1 MSCQFDSEQN
11 YDEVLGKGL
20 RLSGESREFF
30 IDGRVRDLADRMP
43 AGFRPRRILDFGCG
57 TGETCGA
64 LARFFPDAD
73 IVGVDVAEK
82 PLELARKAARSDRI
96 RFSRWGGGEALGV
109 FDLCY
114 VNGVFHH
121 IEPGQRNDILRAIR
135 ERLAPGAYLS
145 FFENNPWNP
154 GTRMVMRRIEFDRG
168 SIPLSHVSAHE
179 LLRGAGFLT
188 PYPTRFL
195 FYFPRILSG
204 LRVFE
209 PALARL
215 PLGAQYHI
223 LAVNP

>member
-30 IDGRVRDLADRMP
+30 IDGRVRELADRMP

-82 PLELARKAARSDRI
+82 PLELAGKAARSGRI
-96 RFSRWGGGEALGV
+96 RFSRWGGDQDLGV

-121 IEPGQRNDILRAIR
+121 IEPGQRNGILRAKIR
-135 ERLAPGAYLS
+135 ACRPDCNNRLTTLCPTNPVPPVTNMVSFLSVCIMVLNPFIAFPYGLFWMAYSSL
-145 FFENNPWNP
+145 
-154 GTRMVMRRIEFDRG
+154 
-168 SIPLSHVSAHE
+168 
-179 LLRGAGFLT
+179 
-188 PYPTRFL
+188 
-195 FYFPRILSG
+195 
-204 LRVFE
+204 
-209 PALARL
+209 
-215 PLGAQYHI
+215 
-223 LAVNP
+223 